1 MPTPILSVAEIR
13 RWEADS
19 WKAGRVEADV
29 IAAVGRRLAER
40 LSKLIPRGE
49 SILILAGKGNNGADA
64 QALHSELARPE
75 ATLLW
80 IEQPERDLP
89 ALDAALT
96 GRPCWIVDG
105 LFGVGLNRPLDAA
118 WVAAIERINT
128 SGARVVSIDLPSGL
142 DGDTG
147 HPLGVAA
154 RAELTLAVG
163 APKPGL
169 VQTHAVEFVGRL
181 EVVHGIGL
189 LPAPEPGNLAWFD
202 GWGESA
208 YPPRKLASHH
218 KGTGGHLAILAG
230 SAGCHGAAVLAA
242 RGAAR
247 ARPGLIT
254 VYCDEPTRIPIAS
267 QLQAQM
273 VHPGRPSHDQ
283 LARHSAILVGPGL
296 VKPDDL
302 RAWRGL
308 ARTLWKSSPL
318 PVVVDASSLAWLQ
331 PGPVDSPAPR
341 VVTPHPGEA
350 ARMLGCD
357 TAAVQADRLEAAREL
372 SRQFG
377 GCLVALKGRQTV
389 VGSASGPLSVNGSG
403 NPSLGQGGSGD
414 ILAGFLAGFLA
425 QPDLA
430 KDPLRAARH
439 AVWRHG
445 QAADELEAAG
455 LNWTIDQLPLR
466 L

>member
-1 MPTPILSVAEIR
+1 MR

-19 WKAGRVEADV
+19 WKAGRVEAEV
-29 IAAVGRRLAER
+29 IAAVGRCLSER
-40 LSKLIPRGE
+40 LSNLIPRGQP
-49 SILILAGKGNNGADA
+49 ILILAGKGNNGADA
-64 QALHSELARPE
+64 KALLSELALPE
-75 ATLLW
+75 ATLLYV
-80 IEQPERDLP
+80 EQPERDLP
-89 ALDAALT
+89 ALDAALS
-96 GRPCWIVDG
+96 GRPGWIVDG
-105 LFGVGLNRPLDAA
+105 LFGVGLNRPLDEA
-118 WVAAIERINT
+118 WIAVIGRINA
-128 SGARVVSIDLPSGL
+128 SGARIVSIDLPSGL

-147 HPLGVAA
+147 HPLGAAA

-163 APKPGL
+163 APKAGL
-169 VQTHAVEFVGRL
+169 LQTHAAEFVGRL
-181 EVVHGIGL
+181 EVAHDIGL
-189 LPAPEPGNLAWFD
+189 LPPPETSGPFWHD
-202 GWGESA
+202 GWGETR
-208 YPPRKLASHH
+208 YPPRLPDSHH

-242 RGAAR
+242 RGAGR

-273 VHPGRPSHDQ
+273 VHAGRPSQSQ

-296 VKPDDL
+296 VEPADL

-308 ARTLWKSSPL
+308 ARTLWNSSPL

-331 PGPVDSPAPR
+331 PGPVESLAPR
-341 VVTPHPGEA
+341 VITPHPGEA

-357 TAAVQADRLEAAREL
+357 IAAIQANRQESAREL

-377 GCLVALKGRQTV
+377 GCLVALKGRHTV

-403 NPSLGQGGSGD
+403 NPALGQGGSGD

-425 QPDLA
+425 RPELA
-430 KDPLRAARH
+430 KDPARAARH

-455 LNWTIDQLPLR
+455 DNWTIDQLPLH